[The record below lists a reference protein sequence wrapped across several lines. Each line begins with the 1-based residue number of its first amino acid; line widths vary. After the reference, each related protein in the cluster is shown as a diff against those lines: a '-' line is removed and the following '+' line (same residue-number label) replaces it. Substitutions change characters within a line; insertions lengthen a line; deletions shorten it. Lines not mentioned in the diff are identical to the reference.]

1 MGSGYYLRSSGIWAF
16 NLEAGDFAVPV
27 GLGVGKV
34 LKVGSTVLNAFVEP
48 QYSIVDDGPNQPQF
62 QVFMGFNMQFYGL

>member
-16 NLEAGDFAVPV
+16 NLESGDFAVPV

-48 QYSIVDDGPNQPQF
+48 QYSIVDDGLNQPQF